1 MMCIVTCCITFW
13 PRNSVARFACHHH
26 HHHHQNLLWRRSAG
40 AQ

>member
-1 MMCIVTCCITFW
+1 MIFLQF
-13 PRNSVARFACHHH
+13 SHHH